1 MKIYLSDK
9 RKKYQIISLLLLSH
23 KQEKVYRGPFYI
35 FSDDFILFKDFFIK
49 FMNSMSHTR
58 TSLFILLSCRWF
70 SEIWLEMTTFHT
82 LIPIPILFYSSSLFS
97 PFFVVIFF
105 SSCIYQEHPS
115 CSSPLFG
122 LPLPLLS
129 IHAADDPIIHIDT
142 MPCRS
147 GVVGVIEN
155 MVIVHDNIFLCLLLV
170 IFIF

>member
-1 MKIYLSDK
+1 M
-9 RKKYQIISLLLLSH
+9 LLSH

-35 FSDDFILFKDFFIK
+35 LSDDFILFKDLFIK
-49 FMNSMSHTR
+49 FMNSMSHTHI
-58 TSLFILLSCRWF
+58 SLIFLMSWRWF
-70 SEIWLEMTTFHT
+70 YEIQLEMTTFHT
-82 LIPIPILFYSSSLFS
+82 LIPIPLSFYSSSVLS

-105 SSCIYQEHPS
+105 SSFIYQEHPS
-115 CSSPLFG
+115 CLSPLFG
-122 LPLPLLS
+122 LPLPFLS